1 MTISG
6 LRAAY
11 RAARVSLA
19 GRSVLSVGEVVGM
32 IGGLEHAAL
41 GEVYAEN
48 SRGGEARSVV
58 DAVARTLDV
67 DIDAGPGHRW
77 DADHMRRVTDAVTA
91 MVRDRD
97 YLAGTCSS
105 LRDLLRK
112 EKERADAAIA
122 REEAADEAA
131 EQFEAERDEAREQR
145 DAWKTALEQMEAKRV
160 LPLQRE
166 LREEREKN
174 AELIAENRTA
184 RAAARRVVFHTT
196 AADERRVAPG
206 VVWRTLTTEE
216 HTHTDEELQR
226 LAESVAMR
234 ALLDSLVSDLKNT
247 IVSQAREIARLK
259 GESE

>member
-11 RAARVSLA
+11 LAARVSLD
-19 GRSVLSVGEVVGM
+19 GRSVLTVGEVVGM

-48 SRGGEARSVV
+48 ERGGEARGVV
-58 DAVARTLDV
+58 AAVARALDV

-77 DADHMRRVTDAVTA
+77 DVDHMGRVVDAARQLRVQNEQGA
-91 MVRDRD
+91 ELRVR
-97 YLAGTCSS
+97 A
-105 LRDLLRK
+105 LRDLLRA

-122 REEAADEAA
+122 REEVADAAA
-131 EQFEAERDEAREQR
+131 EQFEAERDEA
-145 DAWKTALEQMEAKRV
+145 LEKLA
-160 LPLQRE
+160 
-166 LREEREKN
+166 
-174 AELIAENRTA
+174 A
-184 RAAARRVVFHTT
+184 RAAAQRVVFHTT
-196 AADERRVAPG
+196 AADVKSARPG
-206 VVWRTLTTEE
+206 SVWWTSTAEE

-226 LAESVAMR
+226 LAEHVAMR
-234 ALLDSLVSDLKNT
+234 APLDSLVSDLKNV